1 MKKIFILLVA
11 LILGFFTFSQDSSW
25 RHVSI
30 SVLPRLLSN
39 KINVEVDYG
48 TETKFWSD
56 TRMKDDEG
64 KAVKFNSVADILNFM
79 SKQGWELITAQVY
92 YNTNSQ
98 KLWVILMRRKEK
110 VVSQ

>member
-1 MKKIFILLVA
+1 MKKI
-11 LILGFFTFSQDSSW
+11 LIVSIVFFLGLHSFSQDSSW

-39 KINVEVDYG
+39 KINVEVVYG

-56 TRMKDDEG
+56 SRMKDDEG
-64 KAVKFNSVADILNFM
+64 KAVKFNSVADILNYM

-92 YNTNSQ
+92 FDANAQ
-98 KLWVILMRRKEK
+98 KRWVILMRRKERMI
-110 VVSQ
+110 

>member
-1 MKKIFILLVA
+1 MKKISILSFAV
-11 LILGFFTFSQDSSW
+11 ILAFCSFSQDSSW

-30 SVLPRLLSN
+30 SVFPRLLSN
-39 KINVEVDYG
+39 KINVELDYG

-56 TRMKDDEG
+56 TRMRDDEG

-92 YNTNSQ
+92 FDTNAQ
-98 KLWVILMRRKEK
+98 KRWVILMRRKEK
-110 VVSQ
+110 TI